1 MAISKEQFVK
11 LIKDPVSKSVVE
23 MREHERTIA
32 IYSTGQ
38 GQSNLFAEYKTLY
51 EQGLH
56 STIDKEFAIHTKKLL
71 APNTGSVH
79 SHYKKIYNSLEGRNN
94 DYNFTDSNNY
104 VDFINYL
111 RNAFL
116 SGIDNVSFSKE
127 YLSSDILYN
136 PNTRYYIDFN
146 NDNEQTPS
154 LNFELSN
161 PIVKRVTCD
170 FIHCVKE
177 NDSETEYIVFFE
189 KDEKTKDIKKYF
201 LIDNEKYATAEKLS
215 SGNYNVTEYPHN
227 FKKTPVTAASNSK
240 MYTKERF
247 EVKKSVISDSICD
260 LRNWNL
266 IKNQA
271 KIYFYRNQ
279 TPMHYEIGDGS
290 LCNETG
296 DDGNTCSNGFV
307 MRINKDYDS
316 ELRESSTNQEYIR
329 TRCPACERQ
338 KRQKMLFGR
347 NIKIDQRLF
356 FQNSKEVSNIKDLFG
371 FVTTD
376 VEMLRFSEEKLANDL
391 ESIETAI
398 IGRANVTTK
407 EAINEKLVKQNG
419 ESKEQTLTSFA
430 ENVEQKEMF
439 LYDCLGFGRF
449 ENSYLYSDVFLGR
462 QYVFDEKQLVE
473 EVKALR
479 ESNASL
485 MLIKQKESEIIKS
498 RYGYDK
504 DLVNLVAITN
514 AVIPFQDMNLA
525 TLLANKPIL
534 NEQDFYFRLYA
545 DKLITYLK
553 NELKND
559 SSFMLLTF
567 EQQVEFTTEKFKNY
581 ITQNIQNNGETTNE
595 NNRTTDNGIENGN

>member
-1 MAISKEQFVK
+1 MAISKQQFVE
-11 LIKDPVSKSVVE
+11 LIKTPVSKSVLE
-23 MREHERTIA
+23 MREHESKIA
-32 IYSTGQ
+32 IFSTGK
-38 GQSNLFAEYKTLY
+38 GQQNLFNEYKRRYDT
-51 EQGLH
+51 GLH
-56 STIDKEFAIHTKKLL
+56 QTIDEEFEIHTKKLL

-116 SGIDNVSFSKE
+116 SRLDNISFSKE

-146 NDNEQTPS
+146 SNTDNETPS
-154 LNFELSN
+154 LNFELSK

-177 NDSETEYIVFFE
+177 NDSETEYIIFFE
-189 KDEKTKDIKKYF
+189 KDEKTKQINKYF

-215 SGNYNVTEYPHN
+215 GGNYNVTEYPHN

-240 MYTKERF
+240 MYTKEHF
-247 EVKKSVISDSICD
+247 EVKKSVISDSLCD
-260 LRNWNL
+260 LRSWNL

-290 LCNETG
+290 LCNETS
-296 DDGNTCSNGFV
+296 DDGSTCDNGFV
-307 MRINKDYDS
+307 MKANPNYDS

-329 TRCPACERQ
+329 TRCAACERQ
-338 KRQKMLFGR
+338 KRQKMLFEK

-356 FQNSKEVSNIKDLFG
+356 FQNSKEVRNIKDLFG

-398 IGRANVTTK
+398 IGRANGTTK
-407 EAINEKLVKQNG
+407 EAINEKQVKQNG
-419 ESKEQTLTSFA
+419 ESKEQTLSSFA

-462 QYVFDEKQLVE
+462 QYVFNEKQLVE
-473 EVKALR
+473 EIKDLR
-479 ESNASL
+479 DSNASI
-485 MLIKQKESEIIKS
+485 MLIKQKESSLIKS
-498 RYGYDK
+498 QYGYDK
-504 DLVNLVAITN
+504 DLTTLVEITN
-514 AVIPFQDMNLA
+514 AVIPFQDLSIKD
-525 TLLANKPIL
+525 LIANKGAL
-534 NEQDFYFRLYA
+534 NHQDYYFRLYA
-545 DKLITYLK
+545 DKLIAYLK
-553 NELKND
+553 NDIKND
-559 SSFMLLTF
+559 ASFMLLTF
-567 EQQVEFTTEKFKNY
+567 EQQVSFVTKQFNLFIK
-581 ITQNIQNNGETTNE
+581 QNIEENGKTTNE
-595 NNRTTDNGIENGN
+595 NGTTDNGLEN